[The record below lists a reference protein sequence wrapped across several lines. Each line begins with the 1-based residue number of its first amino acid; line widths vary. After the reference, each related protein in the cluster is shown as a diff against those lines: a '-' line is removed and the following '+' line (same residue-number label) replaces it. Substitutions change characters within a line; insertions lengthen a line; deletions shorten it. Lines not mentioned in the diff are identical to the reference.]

1 MERIYS
7 VLEPDGFEGSDGM
20 PTYEERFSSSV
31 TLLIWRVVFGAAKSK
46 KKKIRIIE
54 RETLRSTSS
63 PTRGNIRLNE
73 RDALPRHT
81 LGLKLQSKD

>member
-1 MERIYS
+1 MKKWMERIYS

-46 KKKIRIIE
+46 KKKLE
-54 RETLRSTSS
+54 SLREK
-63 PTRGNIRLNE
+63 
-73 RDALPRHT
+73 H
-81 LGLKLQSKD
+81 